1 MPLCSKLFEC
11 KCDVIESEC
20 PRRFVVTGDVT
31 TVGRS
36 NELFVFIEVLG
47 IHEPFP
53 GAFNAEWK
61 LDERALSKLVD
72 VMSEV
77 GAVTVVGI
85 ADNAGNFVVDFVAPK
100 FDVLNAGNATG
111 ELIPKSSA
119 WTLETPATENVA
131 LHTIPHNNKTKLR
144 FITLAPNM

>member
-1 MPLCSKLFEC
+1 M
-11 KCDVIESEC
+11 
-20 PRRFVVTGDVT
+20 

-36 NELFVFIEVLG
+36 KEMFVFIEVLG

-53 GAFNAEWK
+53 GAFNADWK
-61 LDERALSKLVD
+61 LVERALSKLVE
-72 VMSEV
+72 VRSAV
-77 GAVTVVGI
+77 GAVTVVGT

-100 FDVLNAGNATG
+100 FDELNAGNATG

-119 WTLETPATENVA
+119 PTHETPTLENVA